1 MRTRTILTATVFSAL
16 ALASPT
22 AFAQDPAQTAPKQQV
37 KAAPKPKVWTN
48 DNIGTVLS
56 PSDVYVQQQAQKQE
70 EAKGAAQEAA
80 EKKTAVASKPAAPK
94 VPLAAPVLSNPKTVE
109 SADSM
114 IAWEQRDIDAQ
125 QQFVDR
131 LQQELEDAPDSQQQ
145 HIRDRI
151 AERTRALES
160 TKKEMQG
167 LQAQKDALEKKAAD
181 DKNQSSNAPGST
193 Q

>member
-1 MRTRTILTATVFSAL
+1 MGTRTILAATVFSAL
-16 ALASPT
+16 ALAGPP
-22 AFAQDPAQTAPKQQV
+22 AFAQDPAQGTPKQQE

-56 PSDVYVQQQAQKQE
+56 PSDVYLEQQKQKQE
-70 EAKGAAQEAA
+70 EAQEAA
-80 EKKTAVASKPAAPK
+80 EKKTAAAPKPTNAAPK
-94 VPLAAPVLSNPKTVE
+94 VPTASPVLSNPKTVD
-109 SADSM
+109 SANSM

-131 LQQELEDAPDSQQQ
+131 LQQELEDAPDSEQQ

-151 AERTRALES
+151 AERTRAIES

-167 LQAQKDALEKKAAD
+167 LEAQKDALEKKAAA
-181 DKNQSSNAPGST
+181 DKNSASNGSGST